1 MDVPGFKNSLEEI
14 IMANIDSR
22 ESKDMLY
29 LVGGLALMVA
39 GASLLMAHP
48 EVRKRLQAGLD
59 QLRAGVQ
66 DNFSLGLTN
75 VVPDLQRYMKIRSM

>member
-1 MDVPGFKNSLEEI
+1 
-14 IMANIDSR
+14 MAIIDSR

-29 LVGGLALMVA
+29 LVGGVALLVA
-39 GASLLMAHP
+39 GAGLLMAHP

-66 DNFSLGLTN
+66 DNFNLGLTN